1 MSAWIMSVVGVICLG
16 VLLEIVL
23 PSGKSTKYIKG
34 AFSLLVVFAI
44 ASIIPTIAKA
54 EWTLNVDDMFSKND
68 ASVSTGLDL
77 TLKASERVRLAL
89 KNEGCDSSVEINYNG
104 TVAMSVWVYVE
115 KTKISGEKIVAI
127 ASETLNVSKNIVR
140 VIYSEF

>member
-23 PSGKSTKYIKG
+23 PSGKSTKYVKG

-54 EWTLNVDDMFSKND
+54 EWTLNIDDMFSKND
-68 ASVSTGLDL
+68 TSVST
-77 TLKASERVRLAL
+77 
-89 KNEGCDSSVEINYNG
+89 EIG
-104 TVAMSVWVYVE
+104 RAHV
-115 KTKISGEKIVAI
+115 
-127 ASETLNVSKNIVR
+127 
-140 VIYSEF
+140 

>member
-1 MSAWIMSVVGVICLG
+1 MSVVGVICLG

-89 KNEGCDSSVEINYNG
+89 ENEGCDCSVEINYNG

-115 KTKISGEKIVAI
+115 KTQISGEKIVAI

>member
-23 PSGKSTKYIKG
+23 PSGKSTKY
-34 AFSLLVVFAI
+34 S

-115 KTKISGEKIVAI
+115 KTQISGEKIVAI

>member
-23 PSGKSTKYIKG
+23 PSGKSTKYVKG

-68 ASVSTGLDL
+68 TSVSTGLDL
-77 TLKASERVRLAL
+77 TLKSSEKVRLAL
-89 KNEGCDSSVEINYNG
+89 QNEGCESRIEINYDG
-104 TVAMSVWVYVE
+104 TVATSVWVYVE
-115 KTKISGEKIVAI
+115 KTQISGEKIVAI